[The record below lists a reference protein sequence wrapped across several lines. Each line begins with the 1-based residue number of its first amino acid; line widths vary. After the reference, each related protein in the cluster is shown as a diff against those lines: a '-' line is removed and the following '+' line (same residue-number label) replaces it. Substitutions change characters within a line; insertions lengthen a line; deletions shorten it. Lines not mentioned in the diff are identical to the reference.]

1 MTHERTEMTIAETI
15 RTKLEAA
22 FAPAKLEVLDESD
35 RHVGHAGHREGGETH
50 FRVAIVSAVF
60 VGMPRIARHRKV
72 HDVLDA
78 ELKGRVHALA
88 LTLLTPDEASH
99 RM

>member
-1 MTHERTEMTIAETI
+1 MTITETI

-22 FAPAKLEVLDESD
+22 FSPLKLDVRDESAQ
-35 RHVGHAGHREGGETH
+35 HHGHAGWTEGGETH
-50 FRVAIVSAVF
+50 FRVAIVSAAFEGLNRVE
-60 VGMPRIARHRKV
+60 RYRRV
-72 HDVLDA
+72 HEVLDA

-88 LTLLTPDEASH
+88 LTLLTPGEASH

>member
-1 MTHERTEMTIAETI
+1 MTIAETI

-60 VGMPRIARHRKV
+60 MGMPRIARHRKV